1 MWRWLITVKL
11 LDMQVRI
18 EKRGSI
24 GIIWIDNP
32 PVNAIS
38 HAVREGLMNAVEV
51 AAADDEI
58 KALVLACKGRTFMA
72 GADITEF
79 ASGLKPPG
87 LGDVVDA
94 LSESPKII
102 VAAMFGTT
110 FGGGLEVALACN
122 YRIALAGSKVG
133 LPEVKLGIIPG
144 AQGTQ
149 RLPRVAELGFAL
161 QLMSSGDPV
170 SAEDAL
176 EAGAVDRVAGKDILE
191 EAIAFANE
199 LVTDDAPLRKTHE
212 MTIDG
217 GKYDDEFFATFRQ
230 SIARPTRGMHAPER
244 AIRAAEAAVRM
255 SFADGVKFERQM
267 ARECAADPQSKALQ
281 HVFFAERL
289 ATKVPGLPKDV
300 ETRKIESVGMIGA
313 GTMGGGISM
322 NFANV
327 GIPVT
332 LLEMTRE
339 ALDKGL
345 HVIRKNYEASAKKG
359 RITAAQVEERM
370 ALLKGTTEYSDLAGV
385 DLVIEAVFEDMG
397 IKKKVFTTLNDTVS
411 KDAILASNTSYL
423 NIDEIATV
431 VDNPERML
439 GMHFF
444 SPANVMR
451 LLEIVRAEKTAPE
464 VLATVLKLAKT
475 INKVGAVAGVCHGFI
490 GNRMLSGYATQANQL
505 VMEGAAPEQVDRV
518 LCDFGM
524 PMGVIAMAD
533 MAGLDI
539 GYRMRKAMDKKDID
553 EKSAYLYDQLVE
565 MGRHGLK
572 TGAGVYDYEPGDRT
586 PIPSP
591 VTRKILEE
599 AARKFDLKYRDIS
612 DEEVIERCFYSMV
625 NVGCDILHE
634 GMAYRSSD
642 IDTVYINGYGFPA
655 WRGGPMYWAENDIG
669 LDKVLARIREFAA
682 IHGDQHWKPSPLL
695 EKLVAEGG
703 SLRDIENT

>member
-1 MWRWLITVKL
+1 
-11 LDMQVRI
+11 
-18 EKRGSI
+18 
-24 GIIWIDNP
+24 
-32 PVNAIS
+32 
-38 HAVREGLMNAVEV
+38 
-51 AAADDEI
+51 
-58 KALVLACKGRTFMA
+58 
-72 GADITEF
+72 
-79 ASGLKPPG
+79 
-87 LGDVVDA
+87 
-94 LSESPKII
+94 
-102 VAAMFGTT
+102 
-110 FGGGLEVALACN
+110 
-122 YRIALAGSKVG
+122 
-133 LPEVKLGIIPG
+133 
-144 AQGTQ
+144 
-149 RLPRVAELGFAL
+149 PRVAELGFAL
-161 QLMSSGDPV
+161 KLMSSGNPV
-170 SAEDAL
+170 SAEEAL
-176 EAGAVDRVAGKDILE
+176 EAGAIDRVAKEDILE
-191 EAIAFANE
+191 EAIAFADE
-199 LVTDDAPLRKTHE
+199 LVIDGAPLRRTHE

-217 GKYDDEFFATFRQ
+217 DKYDDEFFAAFRK
-230 SIARPTRGMHAPER
+230 SIARRTRGMHAPER
-244 AIRAAEAAVRM
+244 AIRAAEAAVSM
-255 SFADGVKFERQM
+255 SFADGVEFERKM
-267 ARECAADPQSKALQ
+267 SRECGADPQSKALQ

-289 ATKVPGLPKDV
+289 ANKVPGLPKDV
-300 ETRKIESVGMIGA
+300 ELRKVESVGMIGA

-332 LLEMTRE
+332 LLETSQE

-345 HVIRKNYEASAKKG
+345 GVIRKNYEASAKKG
-359 RITAAQVEERM
+359 RITDAQVEERM
-370 ALLKGTTEYSDLAGV
+370 ALLSGTTEYSDLADV
-385 DLVIEAVFEDMG
+385 DLVIEAVFEEME
-397 IKKKVFTTLNDTVS
+397 IKKKVFTTLNDTVR

-464 VLATVLKLAKT
+464 ILATVLKLGKT

-518 LCDFGM
+518 LYDFGM

-539 GYRMRKAMDKKDID
+539 GYRMRQAMDKKDID
-553 EKSAYLYDQLVE
+553 QKSAYLYDQLVE
-565 MGRHGLK
+565 MGRLGLK
-572 TGAGVYDYEPGDRT
+572 SGAGVYDYEPGDRT

-591 VTRKILEE
+591 VTKKILED
-599 AARKFDLKYRDIS
+599 AAKKFDLQYRDIS

-655 WRGGPMYWAENDIG
+655 WRGGPMYWAENDVG
-669 LDKVLARIREFAA
+669 LDKVLARIKEFAE
-682 IHGDQHWKPSPLL
+682 IHGDKHWTPSPLL

-703 SLRDIENT
+703 SLRDIQNT

>member
-1 MWRWLITVKL
+1 
-11 LDMQVRI
+11 MQGTI

-38 HAVREGLMNAVEV
+38 QEVRKGLISAVET
-51 AAADDEI
+51 AAGDDDIE
-58 KALVLACKGRTFMA
+58 ALVLACRGRTFMA

-79 ASGLKPPG
+79 GGGPKPPG
-87 LGDVVDA
+87 LGEVIDVLGD
-94 LSESPKII
+94 SPKLI
-102 VAAMFGTT
+102 VAALFGTT
-110 FGGGLEVALACN
+110 FGGGLEVALGCN
-122 YRIALAGSKVG
+122 YRICLASGKIG
-133 LPEVKLGIIPG
+133 LPEVKLGILPG

-149 RLPRVAELGFAL
+149 RLPRLAGVDFAL
-161 QLMSSGDPV
+161 KAITSGNPV
-170 SAEDAL
+170 SAADAL
-176 EAGAVDRVAGKDILE
+176 KAGAIDRIADDDVVAAAVDYAG
-191 EAIAFANE
+191 E
-199 LVTDDAPLRKTHE
+199 LVAENAPLRKAHE
-212 MTIDG
+212 IELDSAQ
-217 GKYDDEFFATFRQ
+217 YDAEYFAAFRK
-230 SIARPTRGMHAPER
+230 SIARKTRGMNAPER
-244 AIRAAEAAVRM
+244 CVQAVEAAV
-255 SFADGVKFERQM
+255 SLPFADGV
-267 ARECAADPQSKALQ
+267 ARERELIEACMADPQSKALQ
-281 HVFFAERL
+281 HVFFAERQ
-289 ATKVPGLPKDV
+289 ANKVPGLAKDV
-300 ETRKIESVGMIGA
+300 DLKPIKSVGMIGA

-332 LLEMTRE
+332 LLEMSQE
-339 ALDKGL
+339 NLDKGL
-345 HVIRKNYEASAKKG
+345 GLIRKNYEASAKKG
-359 RITAAQVEERM
+359 RITEAQVEERM
-370 ALLKGTTEYSDLAGV
+370 ALLTGTTDYNDLADA
-385 DLVIEAVFEDMG
+385 DLVIEAVFENMDV
-397 IKKKVFTTLNDTVS
+397 KKKVFTTLSNTV
-411 KDAILASNTSYL
+411 KPDAILASNTSYL

-431 VDNPERML
+431 VENPERIL

-464 VLATVLKLAKT
+464 VLATVLKLGKS

-505 VMEGAAPEQVDRV
+505 IMEGAAPEQVDGV
-518 LCDFGM
+518 LYKFGM

-539 GYRMRKAMDKKDID
+539 GYSMRQAMDKSEID
-553 EKSAYLYDQLVE
+553 EKSAYLYDTLVE

-572 TGAGVYDYEPGDRT
+572 TGAGVYDYKPGDRT

-591 VTRKILEE
+591 VTKKILEE
-599 AARKFDLKYRDIS
+599 AAVKFDLKYRDIS
-612 DEEVIERCFYSMV
+612 DEEVVERCFYSMV

-655 WRGGPMYWAENDIG
+655 WRGGPMYWAENDVG
-669 LDKVLARIREFAA
+669 LDRVLQRIREFAE
-682 IHGDQHWKPSPLL
+682 IHGEKHWTPSPLL

-703 SLRDIENT
+703 SLKDIQNG